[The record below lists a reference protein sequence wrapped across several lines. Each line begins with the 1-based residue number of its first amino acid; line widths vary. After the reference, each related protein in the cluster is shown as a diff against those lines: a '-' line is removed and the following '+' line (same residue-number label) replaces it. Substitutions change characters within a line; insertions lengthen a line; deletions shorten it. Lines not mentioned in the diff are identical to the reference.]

1 MRFTIRCKQL
11 REVTSSDGIPQEVG
25 VAIRP
30 EEFKSYVE
38 ASFEQHEFK
47 NNMHY
52 YLSVPIEL
60 LDDSI
65 QIGDEYEVLIAKK
78 LN

>member
-11 REVTSSDGIPQEVG
+11 REISTSDGMPVTMT
-25 VAIRP
+25 ADSRA
-30 EEFKSYVE
+30 EEKRYVE
-38 ASFEQHEFK
+38 ASFEQHDFK
-47 NNMHY
+47 NNVNY
-52 YLSVPIEL
+52 YLSVPVEL

-65 QIGDEYEVLIAKK
+65 KIGDEYEVLIAKK